1 MPKNGSYTR
10 PFSFYGGGIGMAFVK
25 EVTLAVKSTIE
36 NIENGIV
43 DHSLDEVS
51 EITVSGFMK
60 PTEDG
65 FFLTYSEESD
75 GGRTVS
81 DVTVRPD
88 TVRVRRIGAVVS
100 DLCFEVGAVHTSIY
114 EVPPYKFDM
123 TVEAT
128 KIRNTLSLGAG
139 MLDLFYKM
147 KIGGAEKKVRLRI
160 SVYPAS

>member
-1 MPKNGSYTR
+1 
-10 PFSFYGGGIGMAFVK
+10 MAFVK
-25 EVTLAVKSTIE
+25 EVTLVVKSTIE
-36 NIENGIV
+36 NIEDGVV

-65 FFLTYSEESD
+65 FFLTYSEDGD

-81 DVTVRPD
+81 DVTATAD
-88 TVRVRRIGAVVS
+88 SVRVRRVGSVVS
-100 DLCFEVGAVHTSIY
+100 DMLFKVGTVHTSIY
-114 EVPPYKFDM
+114 EVTPYRFDM
-123 TVEAT
+123 SVEAT

-147 KIGGAEKKVRLRI
+147 KLGGAEKKVRLRI
-160 SVYPAS
+160 SVFPA